1 MAPGG
6 SPMTRVGLIAC
17 REFRSYFS
25 SWLAYVVG
33 TGFLGI
39 CGFIFYVIL
48 VSSREAEMR
57 WSFHNMAVTLLFV
70 CPLLTMRLLAEERR
84 SGTMELLLTSP
95 VTDLEVIIGKFL
107 AAVGLLAIMLVA
119 TAEFPLILVQYGS
132 PDPGPLMTGYLGLV
146 LVGASFMAVGVL
158 ASSVTESQVVAGL
171 LSFGALLVLWI
182 IGWGADQA
190 ASTTG
195 AILSQLSIVNHF
207 DDLAKGVID
216 TKDIVFYLSFIA
228 VCLFGAV
235 RALESRKWR

>member
-1 MAPGG
+1 
-6 SPMTRVGLIAC
+6 MTRIGLIAY
-17 REFRSYFS
+17 RELRSYFA
-25 SWLAYVVG
+25 SWMAYVVG
-33 TGFLGI
+33 AGFLGI
-39 CGFIFYVIL
+39 SGFIFWVIL
-48 VSSREAEMR
+48 MGARQAEMR

-84 SGTMELLLTSP
+84 SGTIELLLTSP
-95 VTDLEVIIGKFL
+95 VTDVQVIVGKFL
-107 AAVGLLAIMLVA
+107 AAVGLLAAMVAA
-119 TAEFPLILVQYGS
+119 TAHFPLILAQYGS
-132 PDPGPLMTGYLGLV
+132 PDPGPLMSGYLGLL

-158 ASSVTESQVVAGL
+158 ASSLTESQVVAGL
-171 LSFGALLVLWI
+171 LSFGALLGLWI

-195 AILSQLSIVNHF
+195 EILRQLSILNHF

-216 TKDIVFYLSFIA
+216 SKDLIFYLSFIA